1 MQIVR
6 IIDKILLMTN
16 DEFINNLTLLKARRM
31 SALQNIYQ
39 EYFEKIFQ
47 TALVIVRNRDD
58 AYDIAMD
65 VIIRL
70 CNYPGN
76 EYEIKNHVG
85 LLVTMTRN
93 MSFNFL
99 KRKSRQTELSYNDDV
114 AISDVNDVLWLE
126 DIFSILSEEEREIFI
141 RHVIWDM
148 KLKSI
153 AKELEKPYGSVRKK
167 YAGIK
172 CKIKD
177 IYKQ

>member
-1 MQIVR
+1 
-6 IIDKILLMTN
+6 
-16 DEFINNLTLLKARRM
+16 
-31 SALQNIYQ
+31 
-39 EYFEKIFQ
+39 
-47 TALVIVRNRDD
+47 
-58 AYDIAMD
+58 
-65 VIIRL
+65 
-70 CNYPGN
+70 
-76 EYEIKNHVG
+76 
-85 LLVTMTRN
+85 MTRN